1 MPKKASFGR
10 VSLIRIRY
18 LRLNNMIDINSN
30 EWKKILNN
38 YKKYYYYD
46 KDNRKLSN
54 IIYNTINNKND
65 IKL

>member
-1 MPKKASFGR
+1 
-10 VSLIRIRY
+10 
-18 LRLNNMIDINSN
+18 MIDINSKD
-30 EWKKILNN
+30 WKKILNN